1 MKSYLPLQRAADIAS
16 RKASDMALLCEAN
29 RIDCRKTNDDW
40 FVAEEEIVN
49 TLSMMNREVLDAE
62 LVDLRRDAEH
72 RAGLNKLE
80 ASGQKLL
87 QATMLV
93 LLLLFGTMAVLT
105 WGVNLAEHGNF
116 AFSFDILNR
125 NLAAIAGIWR

>member
-1 MKSYLPLQRAADIAS
+1 MQRAADIAG
-16 RKASDMALLCEAN
+16 REASDMALLCEAN

-40 FVAEEEIVN
+40 FVAEEEIIN

-62 LVDLRRDAEH
+62 LADLRRNSEH
-72 RAGLNKLE
+72 RAGLRKVE

-87 QATMLV
+87 QATTLV
-93 LLLLFGTMAVLT
+93 LLLLFGTMAVLA

-125 NLAAIAGIWR
+125 NLATISAIWR